1 MTPCSSCFDRPN
13 RAILIATAL
22 TASVAAVSIAPALP
36 TSSAAATTTSDKGT
50 IVTNVFRAEFAFTTI
65 WQHHQAIPGMT
76 ADDALRFTTSGT
88 IPKVEFVDSVL
99 QLHRSAKVAATVEGT
114 VKMNVDKPE
123 GTSSTCTG
131 NTVEVSGFAGVG
143 RAKGGFWFAPWVTGT
158 GRGDCTDTDGGS
170 GPFELPITPPFAA
183 KADATV
189 TPPGAYEFPV
199 RLSDIDGDR
208 WAQKLRL
215 EYQGKDCPRYDK
227 PTTTSCTI
235 VTTGTVTLVR
245 TSRTEE
251 EDDSDLLAPSEA
263 PKLNKKRTK
272 ASATVECRRSCD
284 IEALIGV
291 FGGTR
296 KHPRVTPIRRRKV
309 HLKANRATTI
319 SLPVNAKA
327 RAASKRGTLV
337 MQLKVRG
344 GGKRDVQV
352 FPLV

>member
-1 MTPCSSCFDRPN
+1 MTALASPSPRG
-13 RAILIATAL
+13 RRTALAVVATAL
-22 TASVAAVSIAPALP
+22 AASVAAVGVAP
-36 TSSAAATTTSDKGT
+36 SAQAKSKPKSDKGT
-50 IVTNVFRAEFAFTTI
+50 IVTNVFRAEFEFTTI

-76 ADDALRFTTSGT
+76 AEDSLRYTTSGT
-88 IPKVEFVDSVL
+88 IPNVTFIDGRL
-99 QLHRSAKVAATVEGT
+99 QLNRSAKVAATVEGT

-143 RAKGGFWFAPWVTGT
+143 RAKSGFWFAPWVTGT

-199 RLSDIDGDR
+199 RFADIDGDR
-208 WAQKLRL
+208 WAQKFRL

-245 TSRTEE
+245 TSRQEE

-263 PKLNKKRTK
+263 PKLNKKKTK

-291 FGGTR
+291 FGGTK
-296 KHPRVTPIRRRKV
+296 KHPRVTPIRRRTV
-309 HLKANRATTI
+309 HLKANRETTI

-337 MQLKVRG
+337 MQLKVKG
-344 GGKRDVQV
+344 GSTRDVQV
-352 FPLV
+352 FPLI